1 MPATLD
7 WLGCATFRL
16 AVDDTVIFLDAYM
29 ERVPAAPSVGL
40 SPSDVT
46 KADAVLVG
54 HAHFDHIAGAEVI
67 AANTGAAVIG
77 SNESARVLIDAGV
90 PADQLLRSQ
99 GGERHRIGLGITVE
113 AFPSLHSCIWTQG
126 SWDTGKVVLGDYGLT
141 EEERWGRRGPLDVG
155 GSLGESAADEDPE
168 QRRQMADHV
177 AGCLGSSETGGA
189 LAYLIDTPYGS
200 IFYHDTSGC
209 WTGVVQNLRPDLA
222 IVAMAGRPNIDGE
235 PIQGSLAQFVGR
247 MADTLRAA
255 RVVLGHHDDWMPPMT
270 RDMTS
275 ADALAPVANEI
286 NHVSP
291 RTELLD
297 VPLGGR
303 VELWR

>member
-1 MPATLD
+1 MPIMLD

-16 AVDDTVIFLDAYM
+16 AIDETVIFLDAYID
-29 ERVPAAPSVGL
+29 RVPSAPDVGL
-40 SPSDVT
+40 SVADVT
-46 KADAVLVG
+46 RADAVLVG
-54 HAHFDHIAGAEVI
+54 HSHFDHIAGAEVI
-67 AANTGAAVIG
+67 AANTEAVVIG
-77 SNESARVLIDAGV
+77 SNESARVLLEAGV
-90 PADQLLRSQ
+90 EESQLLRSQ
-99 GGERHRIGLGITVE
+99 GGERHRIADGITVE
-113 AFPSLHSCIWTQG
+113 VFPSLHSCIWTQG
-126 SWDTGKVVLGDYGLT
+126 SWEPGKVVLGQYGLT
-141 EEERWGRRGPLDVG
+141 EEERWGGRGVLDVG
-155 GSLGESAADEDPE
+155 GSLGERGAEQDPA
-168 QRRQMADHV
+168 QRAQMLDHV
-177 AGCLGSSETGGA
+177 ASCLGSNDTGGA

-209 WTGVVQNLRPDLA
+209 WTGVVQNLRPDLG

-247 MADTLRAA
+247 MSNMLRAR

-275 ADALAPVANEI
+275 ADALAPVVNEL
-286 NHVSP
+286 NHIAP